1 MLNLFLIFRNSLLK
15 IGRQMQNSIYIND
28 PVVIKYLTRLRLGL
42 TDLNEQKFRQLSGLL
57 KSIVFL

>member
-1 MLNLFLIFRNSLLK
+1 
-15 IGRQMQNSIYIND
+15 MQNSIYIND
-28 PVVIKYLTRLRLGL
+28 PAVIKYLTRLRLGL